1 MPFSIQFNHQSG
13 VADTKQK
20 KNNTPKSGKKK
31 NYARQIKAW
40 KFAKTIFNAMLHNQ
54 RCMSGTQIYTLCQV
68 RRLFNASC
76 QLLVYAVERLL
87 PANFVVIVVVY
98 FVNSADKQLPQQR
111 AKRNWNLYADPAAC
125 THTYM
130 YVYGNSSIQQNIY
143 IYAYTFTH
151 ALLLWQVR
159 CINFKHT
166 PIPMHSQNANCQ
178 QLLFLPPK
186 SFANSRKLNGILY
199 FIRAACSIS
208 LSLFPC
214 TRPAN
219 AASCHSFD
227 DTNPQSFPVCHSS
240 ANKQAVRYAAFARFS
255 PFAPK
260 SMPRSVGCLC
270 VWAAMA
276 ALAAL
281 TQHCLLLDKCACFAP
296 LSPFPC

>member
-1 MPFSIQFNHQSG
+1 
-13 VADTKQK
+13 
-20 KNNTPKSGKKK
+20 
-31 NYARQIKAW
+31 
-40 KFAKTIFNAMLHNQ
+40 MLHNQ

-87 PANFVVIVVVY
+87 PANCVVIVVVY

-111 AKRNWNLYADPAAC
+111 AKRNWNLYADPAAR

-130 YVYGNSSIQQNIY
+130 YVHANRSIQQNTHTHIY
-143 IYAYTFTH
+143 IYARALALAGALYQFHTH
-151 ALLLWQVR
+151 T
-159 CINFKHT
+159 HT

-270 VWAAMA
+270 LWAAMA
-276 ALAAL
+276 AWAAL
-281 TQHCLLLDKCACFAP
+281 TQHCLLLDKCVCFAP
-296 LSPFPC
+296 LPSFPCLCV